1 MLARKHNDRGIMAEI
16 QFSRGIVETVI
27 PNIRLTR
34 SKDGNNGQAIF
45 YFEKPDAL
53 SQTSTE
59 DVTGMYMIDEEG
71 EITTAKVNAKFV
83 NGMPEALEA
92 VYVMRSPDEWDR
104 FMRFMERYG
113 NQNGLGLMQK

>member
-1 MLARKHNDRGIMAEI
+1 MLATKHHDCEIMAEI

-27 PNIRLTR
+27 PDIRLTR
-34 SKDGNNGQAIF
+34 AKDGSNGQAIF
-45 YFEKPDAL
+45 YFEKPEAL

-92 VYVMRSPDEWDR
+92 VYVMRSPAEWDR

-113 NQNGLGLMQK
+113 EQNGLGLTQK